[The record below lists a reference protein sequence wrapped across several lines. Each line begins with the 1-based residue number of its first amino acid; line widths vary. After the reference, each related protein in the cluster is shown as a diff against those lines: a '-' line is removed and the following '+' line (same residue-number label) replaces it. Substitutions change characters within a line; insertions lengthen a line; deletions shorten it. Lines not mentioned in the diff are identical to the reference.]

1 MFEVVVEDVSVL
13 VEKADN
19 RVRPDKLARNLL
31 LVLGAVAGS
40 GGPVMLTSEA
50 VADGAVSI
58 YSVKSSEGHT
68 R

>member
-19 RVRPDKLARNLL
+19 RVRPDRLARNLL
-31 LVLGAVAGS
+31 LVLGAVAGK
-40 GGPVMLTSEA
+40 GGPVVLASEA

-58 YSVKSSEGHT
+58 YE
-68 R
+68 